1 MARKLEVC
9 SPLNGVEAQVGK
21 CIDREARME
30 WTGVENESN
39 QTRDQPHEN
48 VQALRRG
55 TFNSEKRRKLRLN
68 STKDFRSKAYDLSS
82 ETR

>member
-1 MARKLEVC
+1 
-9 SPLNGVEAQVGK
+9 
-21 CIDREARME
+21 ME

-55 TFNSEKRRKLRLN
+55 TFNSEKRRKLR
-68 STKDFRSKAYDLSS
+68 
-82 ETR
+82 